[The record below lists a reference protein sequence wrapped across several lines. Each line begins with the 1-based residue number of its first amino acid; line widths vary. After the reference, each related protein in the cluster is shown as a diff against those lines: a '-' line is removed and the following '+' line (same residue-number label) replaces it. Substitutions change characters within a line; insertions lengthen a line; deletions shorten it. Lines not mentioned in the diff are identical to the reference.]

1 MVLKWHEALKQ
12 WNAHKKSIN
21 PAHVFALPRKG
32 TPEHAEVVAIQKP
45 VKKSL
50 AELRAEHAAKKAAE
64 PEEAEPPKSKAEKK
78 KEAAAKKH
86 AAEVRKNERVRS
98 GAPLRARPGPKPGAA
113 AAEKRSHR
121 EEIIRILEE
130 MYSKK

>member
-1 MVLKWHEALKQ
+1 MKWHEALKQ

-50 AELRAEHAAKKAAE
+50 AELRAEHQAKKAAAA
-64 PEEAEPPKSKAEKK
+64 PEEPDAPKSKAEKK

-86 AAEVRKNERVRS
+86 AAAVRLNERVRS

-113 AAEKRSHR
+113 AAEKAAHR
-121 EEIIRILEE
+121 AEIIKILEE